1 MSKRNDPRRPRTL
14 TRIRPLRLLA
24 TMSEGSKALMA
35 EGPVLA
41 DSVEK
46 VLSGVG
52 TNFLRTAGALGVLG
66 RGGPLQPERIQPVAF
81 ADALRDIANRIRRS
95 ARFCANFVAAIFS
108 TVSTESAQSGR
119 WRNVGFRMKAGPV
132 SLSRGC
138 PLSGEDRKT
147 SAHIE
152 SFSV

>member
-1 MSKRNDPRRPRTL
+1 MT
-14 TRIRPLRLLA
+14 
-24 TMSEGSKALMA
+24 
-35 EGPVLA
+35 

-108 TVSTESAQSGR
+108 AFSTESTLDLGAVRSAYDQLAHGR
-119 WRNVGFRMKAGPV
+119 AT
-132 SLSRGC
+132 L
-138 PLSGEDRKT
+138 L
-147 SAHIE
+147 
-152 SFSV
+152 

>member
-1 MSKRNDPRRPRTL
+1 MACHSDLPAICK
-14 TRIRPLRLLA
+14 RPLC
-24 TMSEGSKALMA
+24 
-35 EGPVLA
+35 A

-108 TVSTESAQSGR
+108 AFSTESERSGHQL
-119 WRNVGFRMKAGPV
+119 AGKI
-132 SLSRGC
+132 GWF
-138 PLSGEDRKT
+138 GRK
-147 SAHIE
+147 
-152 SFSV
+152 